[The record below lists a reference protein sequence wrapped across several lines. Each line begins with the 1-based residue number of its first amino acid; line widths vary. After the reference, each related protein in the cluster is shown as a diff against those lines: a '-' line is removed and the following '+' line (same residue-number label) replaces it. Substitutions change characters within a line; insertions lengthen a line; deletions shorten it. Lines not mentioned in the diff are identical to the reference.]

1 MPPGA
6 NGAETDALIGTTIDR
21 YRLVQKIG
29 EGGMGTVYAVEHVL
43 LRKRMAMKLL
53 RAEFGRNP
61 ELVQRFQNEAV
72 AASSVGQENI
82 VSVTDFGWT
91 QEGIVY
97 LVMEE
102 LQGSSLAQAI
112 SDQPGF
118 EVRRALEVAVQICKA
133 FTAAHAAGIVHR
145 DLKPDNVFL
154 VSRPGQPEFV
164 KVLDFG
170 ISKVVEG
177 GADGERLTKT
187 GMILGTPEYMS
198 PEQSAGRPVDLRTD
212 IYSWGVVLFEMLTG
226 RLPFQADNPIAML
239 MKHQTEPPAA
249 FADVR
254 PDLDLSP
261 QLERIVRKALAKRL
275 QDRYQTMAECL
286 VEVQRFQAAAKDAAP
301 MRVEGAPL
309 PSPSAP
315 VHQNG
320 RDTLATPTPTPTP
333 LMSRP
338 PPFSPRAPDSHS
350 APSSTPTPTP
360 TPLRAAGISAADQLV
375 LLKGDLRKE
384 TLTPEEGFVASRL
397 IGLNPS
403 FGQLVEAS
411 GLPRARALEIINGLI
426 VKGIIGKR
434 ASSAPRPAPGSAAEQ
449 SRDQERRD
457 RTKDNPL
464 VSRFVRKQV
473 LVQRAREALARGHV
487 REALAS
493 FRTAAALDP
502 KDADLNR
509 LIEDAQAKV
518 DQSEAERLF
527 QEGTA
532 AEAKKDFAAALDRFR
547 RAMELRPG
555 NGRYVERVARKL
567 LYQQEGFTE
576 AKKLA
581 DRAVQLL
588 PNDAEARAT
597 LARAYLIAGLKG
609 KARRELELVLEL
621 NKEHKFARSQMKRLR
636 WWGGA

>member
-1 MPPGA
+1 VPDEPMASADG
-6 NGAETDALIGTTIDR
+6 GSLIGTTIDR
-21 YRLVQKIG
+21 YRLVQQIG

-43 LRKRMAMKLL
+43 LRKRMAMKVL
-53 RAEFGRNP
+53 RADFGHNP
-61 ELVQRFQNEAV
+61 ELVHRFQNEAV
-72 AASSVGQENI
+72 AASSIGQDNI

-102 LQGSSLAQAI
+102 LLGVSLAQAI
-112 SDQPGF
+112 NEQPGF
-118 EVRRALEVAVQICKA
+118 EPQRALAISTQICKA
-133 FTAAHAAGIVHR
+133 FSAAHAAGIVHR

-170 ISKVVEG
+170 ISKVVE
-177 GADGERLTKT
+177 DMPEGERLTKT

-212 IYSWGVVLFEMLTG
+212 IYSWGIVLFEMLTG
-226 RLPFQADNPIAML
+226 RLPFQADNPVAML
-239 MKHQTEPPAA
+239 MKHQTEPPAT

-254 PDLDLSP
+254 PDLDFP
-261 QLERIVRKALAKRL
+261 PEIERIVRKALAKRV

-286 VEVQRFQAAAKDAAP
+286 AEVERCKSTIAVKVPAP
-301 MRVEGAPL
+301 TPPMTAPPPPAPPAPEGR
-309 PSPSAP
+309 
-315 VHQNG
+315 
-320 RDTLATPTPTPTP
+320 RDTLPTPTPTP
-333 LMSRP
+333 AMMRRPFPSQP
-338 PPFSPRAPDSHS
+338 PPAPR
-350 APSSTPTPTP
+350 PTPTP
-360 TPLRAAGISAADQLV
+360 TPLRAAGHAAGEQLV
-375 LLKGDLRKE
+375 LLRTDLRQE
-384 TLTPEEGFVASRL
+384 ALTPEEGFVASRL
-397 IGLNPS
+397 IGLSPS
-403 FGQLVEAS
+403 MEELILAS
-411 GLPRARALEIINGLI
+411 GLPRTRAVEIINGLLA
-426 VKGIIGKR
+426 KGIVGKR
-434 ASSAPRPAPGSAAEQ
+434 APPASRPPPGSPAEQ
-449 SRDQERRD
+449 SREHERRE
-457 RTKDNPL
+457 RAKDNPL

-473 LVQRAREALARGHV
+473 LVQRGRESLARGHV
-487 REALAS
+487 KEALAH

-502 KDADLNR
+502 RDADLNR
-509 LIEDAQAKV
+509 LIEDAQVKV

-532 AEAKKDFAAALDRFR
+532 AEARKDFSTALDRFR

-567 LYQQEGFTE
+567 LYQEAGFTE

-609 KARRELELVLEL
+609 KARKELETVLEL
-621 NKEHKFARSQMKRLR
+621 NKDHKFAKSQMKRLR
-636 WWGGA
+636 WWGGAGS